1 MHIACWPIELL
12 GGKIAKFVQVTIIV
26 NNKFK
31 LKHSLLAQI
40 WADWKYGD
48 MFLTAVDSLA
58 LLKRQTGGK
67 IVPIIP

>member
-1 MHIACWPIELL
+1 M
-12 GGKIAKFVQVTIIV
+12 QVTIIV

-40 WADWKYGD
+40 WADWKYED
-48 MFLTAVDSLA
+48 MFLTAVDLLA

-67 IVPIIP
+67 IVPFIP